1 MVRDG
6 FCLMF
11 SVCAL
16 VFILLLPSWAYGGF
30 PAEAKQLL
38 ADGVGFSWEEA
49 RSRSVKILV
58 QGKDRDGNWKRA
70 NIGSGFL
77 ISSDGLFVTAYH
89 VMKYC
94 LGHRE
99 AEAGFAVAVDCS
111 SGPSGIQY
119 IAQNRGGEFEI
130 ELISHLKG
138 EESVNADVQTPDE
151 TIKLRDFVIGRL
163 KFAPGGR
170 FPHWQLKDFK
180 TDVIDLARPGAD
192 FELKPLVPPRK
203 VFVAGYAQDRDF
215 GIAQGFLNVTED
227 YHRGYFA
234 ADISLYDREYLEAQN
249 IPPDTQWGIAI
260 ENHMSGGAVIDF
272 SGSVIG
278 IVVNASGRNAGI
290 LSIENFLETFFSKF
304 PIAGAVPAVLLTPTK
319 TPLYLRYAPAAY

>member
-1 MVRDG
+1 MDRDDR
-6 FCLMF
+6 FF
-11 SVCAL
+11 KVSVCAL
-16 VFILLLPSWAYGGF
+16 VFLLLFPFWAYGS
-30 PAEAKQLL
+30 PLAEAKQQL

-58 QGKDRDGNWKRA
+58 QGKDRDGNWKRV

-94 LGHRE
+94 LGNRE
-99 AEAGFAVAVDCS
+99 TESAFAVAVDCS
-111 SGPSGIQY
+111 SGHPGLQY

-138 EESVNADVQTPDE
+138 EESIKDDVQTPDE

-180 TDVIDLARPGAD
+180 TDMVDLARPRAD
-192 FELKPLVPPRK
+192 FELRPLVPPRK
-203 VFVAGYAQDRDF
+203 VFVAGYAPGRDF
-215 GIAQGFLNVTED
+215 AIAQGFLNVTED

-234 ADISLYDREYLEAQN
+234 ADISLYDREYLEAQS
-249 IPPDTQWGIAI
+249 IPPDTRWGIEV

-278 IVVNASGRNAGI
+278 IVVNASGRNAGV
-290 LSIENFLETFFSKF
+290 LSIENFLETFFSKS
-304 PIAGAVPAVLLTPTK
+304 PVAGAPPAVLLAPTK